1 MEKLAFIARPRQL
14 VDKKIKTILKLLKI
28 NDVPIVHLKDNLY
41 FIGIY
46 KMIVEMQGDFLM
58 IKVGNKKYERFADYL
73 KTNQERFV
81 KFLTLLSLKNE
92 QMEIVAVVNSLIMSE
107 YMKGIQNSYMTNMSF
122 SRYSAVSN
130 RSLRNS
136 PD

>member
-1 MEKLAFIARPRQL
+1 MEKLAFIARPKQL

>member
-122 SRYSAVSN
+122 SKIGRASCRERV
-130 RSLRNS
+130 
-136 PD
+136 

>member
-73 KTNQERFV
+73 KTNRERFV